1 MIEIPAE
8 THTEPVPSRSRPG
21 PLLLII
27 AYLGFIS
34 LGLPDAIVGVA
45 WPSVRHDFGLS
56 QKHLGLIFVS
66 LASGYCVSSFL
77 GGRLS
82 QRLGIGT
89 LLTVSSLFVFV
100 AMCGFAL
107 APTWPLFAM
116 CGVVWGL
123 GSGGIDGGLNA
134 YASHH
139 FSTRHMNWLHACY
152 SIGATLGPL
161 IMTGMLVNTGSW
173 RLGYASVGG
182 VLFVMSVLF
191 VTTRSRWNDGPA
203 QSSELPVVQAR
214 IRDGLREPI
223 IWFSVI
229 LFFLY
234 TGLEFTIGQ
243 WSYSV
248 LTESR
253 QVKPGVAGVL
263 VGVYFGAIG
272 AGRILFGAVADR
284 IGVDRLVRF
293 AMLGALVGTILF
305 AWGRPAELSYF
316 GLALTGLG
324 LAPIFPCLIVRTPQR
339 LRSDLATMAIGF
351 QVSAAMVG
359 VVAIPGLTGVGV
371 QFGGL
376 EVMGLVSVVA
386 AALMFATHECLLHRP
401 GRGSAGFA
409 S

>member
-1 MIEIPAE
+1 MIEIPPE
-8 THTEPVPSRSRPG
+8 TPPDNVPSRPQPG

-45 WPSVRHDFGLS
+45 WPSVRHDFALS
-56 QKHLGLIFVS
+56 QKHLGLVFVS

-82 QRLGIGT
+82 QRMGIGT

-107 APTWPLFAM
+107 APTWPLFAL

-139 FSTRHMNWLHACY
+139 FSTRHVNWLHACY

-161 IMTGMLVNTGSW
+161 IMTAMLVNTGSW

-191 VTTRSRWNDGPA
+191 VATRSRWNDGPQQTA
-203 QSSELPVVQAR
+203 EKTVAHAS
-214 IRDGLREPI
+214 IREALREPI
-223 IWFSVI
+223 IWFSLI
-229 LFFLY
+229 SFFLY

-253 QVKPGVAGVL
+253 HVKPGLAGIL

-272 AGRILFGAVADR
+272 AGRILFGAIADR

-293 AMLGALVGTILF
+293 AMLGALLGTILF
-305 AWGRPAELSYF
+305 AWGRPVELGYF

-324 LAPIFPCLIVRTPQR
+324 LAPVFPCLIVRTPQR
-339 LRSDLATMAIGF
+339 LRADLATMAIGF

-376 EVMGLVSVVA
+376 EVVAIVAVVA
-386 AALMFATHECLLHRP
+386 AALMCATHECLLRRTP
-401 GRGSAGFA
+401 QAT
-409 S
+409 